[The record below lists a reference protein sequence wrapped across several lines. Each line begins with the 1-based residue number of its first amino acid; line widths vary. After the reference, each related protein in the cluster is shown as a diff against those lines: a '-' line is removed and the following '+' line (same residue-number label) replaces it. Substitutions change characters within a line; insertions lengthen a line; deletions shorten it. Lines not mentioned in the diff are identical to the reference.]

1 MKRNTNDTLLRR
13 QGTERVKIR
22 KALPSDKS
30 PILEIS
36 RTVWAGHD
44 YLPLVWDDWLADAK
58 GRLIVSTM
66 KGETVGV
73 AHATLQTP
81 DVAWLEGVRVH
92 EKFRGYG
99 IAGLLNQSLVEWAK
113 KKHARVARLCTG
125 SSNQASRK
133 HLDRIGFPHLQ
144 TFQRLDAT
152 RPLRARPAGVTT
164 ARSSATRLWNWLST
178 RPEFVE
184 NRAMYSDGWTW
195 YPLTVQS
202 FKKHLANGDVLAT
215 TRNNQPTSCCI
226 LVDEDSVVTMGF
238 VAGEKT
244 GVVKLFRTLRFL
256 LSQKKRER
264 VRVLLPT
271 KSPLVRTVQHSG
283 FEKTAKI
290 LVYEKFLG

>member
-1 MKRNTNDTLLRR
+1 MQKKQSTDRVRLRPA
-13 QGTERVKIR
+13 TT
-22 KALPSDKS
+22 ADKS

-36 RTVWAGHD
+36 KTVWAGHD
-44 YLPLVWDDWLADAK
+44 YLPLVWDEWLADKK
-58 GRLIVSTM
+58 GRLIVATV
-66 KGETVGV
+66 KGQTVGV
-73 AHATLQTP
+73 AHATLQTA

-92 EKFRGYG
+92 EEFRGYG
-99 IAGLLNQSLVEWAK
+99 IAGQLNRALVEWAK

-133 HLDRIGFPHLQ
+133 HLDKIGFPSLQ
-144 TFQRLDAT
+144 NFQRLDAT

-164 ARSSATRLWNWLST
+164 ARASTMRLWNWVSA

-195 YPLTVQS
+195 YPLTAKA
-202 FKKHLANGDVLAT
+202 FKKHMTNGNVLVT

-226 LVDEDSVVTMGF
+226 LVDEDKVVTMGF

-244 GVVKLFRTLRFL
+244 SVAKLFRTVRFL

-264 VRVLLPT
+264 VRVLLPV
-271 KSPLVRTVQHSG
+271 KSSLVRIVEPSG